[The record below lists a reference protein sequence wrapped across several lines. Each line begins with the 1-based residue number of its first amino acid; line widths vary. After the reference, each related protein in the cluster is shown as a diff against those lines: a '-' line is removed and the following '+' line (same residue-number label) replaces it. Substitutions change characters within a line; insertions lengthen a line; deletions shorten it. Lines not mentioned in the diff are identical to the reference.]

1 MTTQTDNKMNTD
13 TEQQIGLSTL
23 CPAPGAR
30 KRRKRVGQGD
40 GSGLGKTCGKGQ
52 KGQNSRSGS
61 KHFAGFEGGQ
71 MPLYRRLPKRGFTSR
86 KRVFRKNV
94 FTPISLDRLAGI
106 EGQDVITLDYLKSN
120 GLVKSNAPK
129 VKILNSEGFN
139 KKITV
144 EAHAASASAKSAIEA
159 AGGTLTILT

>member
-1 MTTQTDNKMNTD
+1 MA
-13 TEQQIGLSTL
+13 TENNNNESEISLSTL

-52 KGQNSRSGS
+52 KGQKSRSGS

-94 FTPISLDRLAGI
+94 FSVISLDQLAAI
-106 EGQDVITLDYLKSN
+106 EGQDVITFDYLKSK
-120 GLVKSNAPK
+120 GLVKSSAPRIK
-129 VKILNSEGFN
+129 VLGSEGFS

-159 AGGTLTILT
+159 AGGSIKIL